1 MAAQGRKNVHGKA
14 GVRFKAGYTASKNKA
29 MLRNVVTDLI
39 LIGEVKVTSGVVRE
53 LKQLADHLVTLGKK
67 GDLHARRLA
76 AQILRT
82 NVVRKDGRDALDVL
96 FNDIAKPRPIAR
108 AATPRPSNLVHA
120 AATAPKFAWSASST
134 KRFENHESPRF
145 EGFLR
150 YFRHIPRV
158 GEIPRLSGN
167 FCLVKCGI
175 FRKGN
180 GYCGVFSFLR
190 ARCVLS
196 RTYVCSNVF
205 EHMPQLFYNISITAK
220 YQEVSLWP
228 LSQKSFKKWKRF
240 AILSPTSPLRS

>member
-96 FNDIAKPRPIAR
+96 FNDIAKAQANRQGGYTKAFKLGPRRGDCAE
-108 AATPRPSNLVHA
+108 V
-120 AATAPKFAWSASST
+120 
-134 KRFENHESPRF
+134 
-145 EGFLR
+145 
-150 YFRHIPRV
+150 
-158 GEIPRLSGN
+158 
-167 FCLVKCGI
+167 CLV
-175 FRKGN
+175 
-180 GYCGVFSFLR
+180 
-190 ARCVLS
+190 
-196 RTYVCSNVF
+196 
-205 EHMPQLFYNISITAK
+205 
-220 YQEVSLWP
+220 
-228 LSQKSFKKWKRF
+228 RF
-240 AILSPTSPLRS
+240 VD